1 MYLKGVLMLPKLL
14 RVLSAFA
21 VAGTCCLPAVPAHGQ
36 TAAAKALANF
46 DGALSATG
54 ELTTSVTGSSTGASS
69 KNGSPQTES
78 PSISAGGL
86 LSFRYTH
93 SNLVGFEANYKFTRF
108 NETFAQY
115 LPGGSQTNAHE
126 FTFGYILHG
135 PTIFGAIPF
144 GGVGAGSI
152 YFKPTYKG
160 GQAVPPQVRMAYYAT
175 VGLDD
180 PIFTEHFGVRLQV
193 RDLIY
198 KAPDFLENYLFT
210 GAHAQ
215 TIEPTIGVY
224 YHF

>member
-1 MYLKGVLMLPKLL
+1 MLPKLS
-14 RVLSAFA
+14 RVLTAFA
-21 VAGTCCLPAVPAHGQ
+21 VAVTCCMPAAPAHGQ
-36 TAAAKALANF
+36 TAAARALAKF
-46 DGALSATG
+46 DGALSAIG
-54 ELTTSVTGSSTGASS
+54 DIGTTATGSSTGASA

-78 PSISAGGL
+78 PSISGGAL
-86 LSFRYTH
+86 LTLRYTR
-93 SNLVGFEANYKFTRF
+93 SNLIGFEGNYKFTRF

-126 FTFGYILHG
+126 FTFGYIAHG
-135 PTIFGAIPF
+135 PTIFGVIPF

-160 GQAVPPQVRMAYYAT
+160 GQALPPQVRMTYYAV
-175 VGLDD
+175 VGVDD
-180 PIFTEHFGVRLQV
+180 PIFTEHFGVRFQV

-215 TIEPTIGVY
+215 TFEPAIGVY